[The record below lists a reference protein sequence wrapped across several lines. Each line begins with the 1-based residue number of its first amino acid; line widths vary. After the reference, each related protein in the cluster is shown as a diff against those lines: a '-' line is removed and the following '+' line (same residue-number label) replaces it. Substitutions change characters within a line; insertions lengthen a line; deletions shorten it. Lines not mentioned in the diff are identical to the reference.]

1 MTIPL
6 VTKGMIVPR
15 KRGAIEG
22 EIEIEPDRWQMIAVP
37 VKYGYYDETT
47 NEVKRSSTT
56 RATIYN
62 YVVTQLEDIYGDNIE
77 NLVEVINT
85 FIGDNNYFFNY
96 VPGFTPVD
104 SIHNFNLVYDDGAR
118 EEIVPFW
125 IKSKVNYNMVIQW
138 RS

>member
-6 VTKGMIVPR
+6 VTKGMIVP
-15 KRGAIEG
+15 KNKGFISG
-22 EIEIEPDRWQMIAVP
+22 EIEIEPNRWQMIALP

-47 NEVKRSSTT
+47 HEVKSSDTI

-62 YVVTQLEDIYGDNIE
+62 YVVKQLETIYNDSIE

-85 FIGDNNYFFNY
+85 FIGDDNYFLNY
-96 VPGFTPVD
+96 VPGFTPVN
-104 SIHNFNLVYDDGAR
+104 SIHNFNLIYEDGAR

-125 IKSKVNYNMVIQW
+125 IKSKTNYNMVIQW